1 MDSDRIETRVELPF
15 PVARV
20 WRAVTHAGEFGA
32 WFGVRFDGPFQP
44 GEESAGQVVTPGMEH
59 LTWRAVI
66 QDIEPEQYFAYT
78 WHPYAID
85 PARDYSEEVPT
96 LVEFRLAPAATG
108 GTVLKLTEAGFQDL
122 PDARRGEAYAMHQQG
137 WTQQMKNLRAYLDQ
151 HP

>member
-1 MDSDRIETRVELPF
+1 MDSDRIEIRTELPC
-15 PVARV
+15 PVSRV
-20 WRAVTHAGEFGA
+20 WRAVTHSAEFGT
-32 WFGVRFDGPFQP
+32 WFGVRFDGPFQA

-85 PARDYSEEVPT
+85 PGRDYSEEVPT
-96 LVEFRLAPAATG
+96 LVEFRLAGTPTG
-108 GTVLKLTEAGFQDL
+108 GTLLTVTEAGFQDL
-122 PDARRGEAYAMHQQG
+122 PDARRAEAYAMHQQG
-137 WTQQMKNLRAYLDQ
+137 WAQQMKNLRTHLEQ